1 MAEPTPRPAPPPS
14 TSRREVK
21 LAIVAVLAGVYL
33 ALWPQLTLPAEP
45 PAAGPPAAG
54 PPAAGLAE
62 PAEPVASLV
71 AGPTPLSAAVP
82 APVWLDTLP
91 ASERPPLVLPD
102 GWRLAAAR
110 GGSTFDAGQLDAT
123 TAPAVASRSRSLRA
137 PVRVAATRRD
147 RVRTR
152 SS

>member
-1 MAEPTPRPAPPPS
+1 MAES
-14 TSRREVK
+14 TSRPTPPSSASGTEVK

-33 ALWPQLTLPAEP
+33 ALWPQLTRPVEP
-45 PAAGPPAAG
+45 PAAGLP
-54 PPAAGLAE
+54 
-62 PAEPVASLV
+62 EPVASPVV
-71 AGPTPLSAAVP
+71 APTPLSAAVVP
-82 APVWLDTLP
+82 AAVWLDTLP

-102 GWRLAAAR
+102 GWRLAAAN
-110 GGSTFDAGQLDAT
+110 GGSTFDAGQLDT
-123 TAPAVASRSRSLRA
+123 TTVSAVAPRSHSLRA